1 KNNLKQAVDET
12 IILMK
17 ADNGYDDT
25 VTRQYFDNIVLK
37 LGLDTTKITLS
48 GTPKIVQRGELMEL
62 KASTAYEV
70 KGLRPFNHN
79 ITLNIIVH
87 SEGLAHAKVR

>member
-1 KNNLKQAVDET
+1 MRKFIEGIKSDNRGLSETIAIVYSLLIFMVFAVLYVDLYGYFYTKNNLKQAVDET

-37 LGLDTTKITLS
+37 LGLDTTKITL
-48 GTPKIVQRGELMEL
+48 
-62 KASTAYEV
+62 
-70 KGLRPFNHN
+70 
-79 ITLNIIVH
+79 
-87 SEGLAHAKVR
+87 